1 MRAQLSTLLTLFQVG
16 AFYFFLQ
23 LQVPNRL
30 VHGGRGR
37 LADPALEGRRSFIV
51 TAQQDTSKLPL
62 AAVSD
67 SEEERS
73 GWGGG
78 EEVRRRPQSKHGWT
92 TKNKRV
98 QPF

>member
-1 MRAQLSTLLTLFQVG
+1 MCLLEELNTCVHPQLSTLLTLFQVG
-16 AFYFFLQ
+16 AYIYIFLQ

-30 VHGGRGR
+30 GHGGRKTGR
-37 LADPALEGRRSFIV
+37 SGPV

-73 GWGGG
+73 G
-78 EEVRRRPQSKHGWT
+78 
-92 TKNKRV
+92 
-98 QPF
+98 